1 MSNIKEAFIS
11 KFGDKG
17 LLIELDLVQLEVMAL
32 AEITGDPVL
41 ITELNSGVDIHR
53 MNAAQWL
60 KKDPKYVTDEERK
73 CAKVMT
79 FQLTYGAGYKRM
91 AEDLGVPEAE
101 TQQFIVSFMDKYSQV
116 KQFHNYVTEVVA
128 RSRIEVEPSRKTQV
142 YAPRLPTKR
151 YYSVIMRQSD
161 FGTKPWSLSPTE
173 LKNYPVQG
181 FATGDMVPLIL
192 NMILDHLD
200 SPKNI
205 SVLTDIGHEWRNDR
219 CNFVNTIHDSGMF
232 DCHED
237 YLARLLHSFEAT
249 FNNLKYVFKELFDY
263 ELKLN
268 YNYSIKLGPNWKD
281 TVELSRKDVQEILK
295 K

>member
-17 LLIELDLVQLEVMAL
+17 LLVELDLVQLEVMAL

-60 KKDPKYVTDEERK
+60 KKDPKLVTDEERK
-73 CAKVMT
+73 RAKVMT

-116 KQFHNYVTEVVA
+116 KEFHDYVSNVVA
-128 RSRIEVEPSRKTQV
+128 RSRIGVEPSRKIQI
-142 YAPRLPTKR
+142 YAPSLPTKR
-151 YYSVIMRQSD
+151 YYSCTMRQSD
-161 FGTKPWSLSPTE
+161 YGTKPWSLSPTE

-192 NMILDHLD
+192 NMILDNLD
-200 SPKNI
+200 TIHHASF
-205 SVLTDIGHEWRNDR
+205 SSIGSDWRNDK

-237 YLARLLHSFEAT
+237 YLASLLWAFEAT
-249 FNNLKYVFKELFDY
+249 FNNLKYFFKELFDY